1 MEETL
6 NKKLWFLIIS
16 LVVST
21 QVFASGFQI
30 NEHGARGMSMAGAFT
45 ALALDGSALF
55 YNPAGLSQLPGTQI
69 MLGTTL
75 ISPSATFRGVSPEI
89 DEIAVESALFTP
101 INFYVTH
108 QLNEKW
114 AFGIGVNNQ
123 YGLGTTWDKN
133 WIGQNLA
140 IETEVQT
147 FYFTGG
153 ASYKFSDQFS
163 LGVTASYVY
172 GHVAILK
179 NTPIDPFEGTATVDM
194 SGNGGSFA
202 YGIGLL
208 YTPSDMV
215 SIGLDFRSETTLE
228 FTGTAEATAPD
239 ALAGLIPAGDI
250 EAPLTLPMNA
260 TIGLAIHPSPAL
272 TISGDF
278 QYVGWS
284 SYDKLEVTFTESG
297 TVSTSIRDYDDSWIA
312 RLGAEYH
319 MSDVFDLRGGLL
331 YDSNPVK
338 DEWVEPS
345 LPDAD
350 RIGFNIGLGYKI
362 TPNISVDLAYMFLR
376 FTERTIENSNVDYT
390 SGVAGFNGTY
400 NSSAHLLGL
409 NFSYYIN

>member
-1 MEETL
+1 M
-6 NKKLWFLIIS
+6 NKILRVLIIS

-30 NEHGARGMSMAGAFT
+30 NEHGARGMAMAGAFT

-69 MLGTTL
+69 MIGTTL
-75 ISPSATFRGVSPEI
+75 ISPSATFRGVTPDI
-89 DEIAVESALFTP
+89 DETKVKSALFTP

-108 QLNEKW
+108 QLNNEW

-123 YGLGTTWDKN
+123 YGLGTSWDKN

-140 IETEVQT
+140 IDTEVQT

-153 ASYKFSDQFS
+153 ASYKFSDQLS

-172 GHVAILK
+172 GHVAILR
-179 NTPIDPFEGTATVDM
+179 NTPIDPFAGTATVDM
-194 SGNGGSFA
+194 SGNGSSFA

-208 YTPSDMV
+208 YKPSDMV

-228 FTGTAEATAPD
+228 FSGTAESIAPD
-239 ALAGLIPAGDI
+239 ALAGLLPSGDI
-250 EAPLTLPMNA
+250 EAPLTVPMNA
-260 TIGLAIHPSPAL
+260 TIGLALHPSSAL
-272 TISGDF
+272 TISADF

-284 SYDKLEVTFTESG
+284 SYDKLEVTFTESDL
-297 TVSTSIRDYDDSWIA
+297 VSTSVRDYSDSWIA

-319 MSDVFDLRGGLL
+319 LSDEFDLRGGLL

-338 DEWVEPS
+338 DELVEPT

-350 RIGFNIGLGYKI
+350 RWGFNIGLGYKI
-362 TPNISVDLAYMFLR
+362 TPNIAVDLAYMFLR
-376 FTERTIENSNVDYT
+376 FTERTIEKSNVDYS

-409 NFSYYIN
+409 NFSYLIN